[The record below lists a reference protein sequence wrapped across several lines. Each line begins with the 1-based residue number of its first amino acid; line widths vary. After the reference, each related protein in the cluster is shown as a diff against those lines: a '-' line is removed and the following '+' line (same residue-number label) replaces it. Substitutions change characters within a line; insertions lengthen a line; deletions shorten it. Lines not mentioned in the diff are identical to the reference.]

1 MRPLA
6 GPSSPPVP
14 YNWGGPT
21 RLPRRA
27 SSPPSGRGRERGGA
41 GTSFSR
47 AAPRAG
53 TVTRRTDHGRSRAG
67 TGGFAAPDRGNG
79 GWGGVGGPLPG
90 GPLAPG
96 PVRLRAPAL
105 GFRCGAPR
113 RRGSFGE
120 EHEALRAREVEGG
133 REVVGRGRQREV
145 RGKHGRG
152 YSNGT
157 GPGLGRVGVKEGA
170 PACGGAGIG
179 RPELLGVRIG

>member
-133 REVVGRGRQREV
+133 GGRWREEGRWWDGVASGRWEGNTEEGTVMGQAPGWGAWGLRRGRQPV
-145 RGKHGRG
+145 
-152 YSNGT
+152 
-157 GPGLGRVGVKEGA
+157 GA
-170 PACGGAGIG
+170 PG
-179 RPELLGVRIG
+179 